1 MKNKGNSFFRI
12 FSSIFRVKREER
24 LLALAMLVLLI
35 ALDALVVCKYYDVFT
50 PLNSHYWH
58 LFISKFHISG
68 FDPITYSVVSD
79 WTAGYNVYRHPL
91 LAFYMYIPYLINQG
105 LIWLTG
111 INCAV
116 FVVSAIQT
124 FSAFYS
130 ALFIYRIFREVV
142 GVSRTDSTL
151 LTFFYFGFAFVM
163 ISAMVPDHFIISM
176 MLLLLALYVSGK
188 LILRRRKLTIWQSVL
203 YFFITAG
210 TSLNNGLKI
219 YLSELFVN
227 GWRIFRPKYL
237 FLAILL
243 PAGLTWGAA
252 RLSYDYIVWPRD
264 MAAKQARA
272 KAKADKQR
280 KQKQEQAKK
289 AHEDS
294 IRIASFTIAQR
305 DSLRRDSVVRNSAAR
320 VKAAADKAKK
330 KRVSKGV
337 PISHKQFLDWTDVT
351 TSRTESIVENLFGES
366 IQIHQDYLLG
376 DVMRSRPIIVNYR
389 YAINYVVEGVI
400 ALFFI
405 LGIWAGRRSRF
416 LWLVMSYFALDMVLH
431 VGLGFGINEVYIMS
445 AHWIYAIPIATA
457 YLLKAATPR
466 RTSLLLKGMI
476 AVLAIFL
483 WIWNVNLIVQYLYF

>member
-24 LLALAMLVLLI
+24 LLAMVMLVLLI

-280 KQKQEQAKK
+280 KQQQEQAKK

-305 DSLRRDSVVRNSAAR
+305 DSLRRDSVVRDSAAR

-351 TSRTESIVENLFGES
+351 TSRTESIVENLLGES

-457 YLLKAATPR
+457 YLLKAAKPR
-466 RTSLLLKGMI
+466 RTSLLLKGVI

-483 WIWNVNLIVQYLYF
+483 WVWNVNLIVQYLYF

>member
-1 MKNKGNSFFRI
+1 
-12 FSSIFRVKREER
+12 
-24 LLALAMLVLLI
+24 
-35 ALDALVVCKYYDVFT
+35 
-50 PLNSHYWH
+50 
-58 LFISKFHISG
+58 
-68 FDPITYSVVSD
+68 
-79 WTAGYNVYRHPL
+79 
-91 LAFYMYIPYLINQG
+91 
-105 LIWLTG
+105 
-111 INCAV
+111 
-116 FVVSAIQT
+116 
-124 FSAFYS
+124 
-130 ALFIYRIFREVV
+130 
-142 GVSRTDSTL
+142 
-151 LTFFYFGFAFVM
+151 
-163 ISAMVPDHFIISM
+163 
-176 MLLLLALYVSGK
+176 
-188 LILRRRKLTIWQSVL
+188 
-203 YFFITAG
+203 
-210 TSLNNGLKI
+210 
-219 YLSELFVN
+219 
-227 GWRIFRPKYL
+227 
-237 FLAILL
+237 
-243 PAGLTWGAA
+243 
-252 RLSYDYIVWPRD
+252 

-305 DSLRRDSVVRNSAAR
+305 DSLRRDSVVRDSAAR

-330 KRVSKGV
+330 KCVSKGA

-351 TSRTESIVENLFGES
+351 TSRAESIVENLFGES

-400 ALFFI
+400 AFFFI

-457 YLLKAATPR
+457 YLLKAAKPR
-466 RTSLLLKGMI
+466 HTSLLLKGMI

>member
-1 MKNKGNSFFRI
+1 MNIKGNSFFRI

-24 LLALAMLVLLI
+24 LLAMVMLVLLI
-35 ALDALVVCKYYDVFT
+35 ALDALVVCKYYDIFT
-50 PLNSHYWH
+50 PLNKYYWH
-58 LFISKFHISG
+58 LFIGKFHISG
-68 FDPITYSVVSD
+68 FDPITYSVVSN
-79 WTAGYNVYRHPL
+79 WTAGYNVFRHPL

-105 LIWLTG
+105 LMWLTG

-227 GWRIFRPKYL
+227 GWRIFRPKFL

-272 KAKADKQR
+272 KAKADKQS

-294 IRIASFTIAQR
+294 IRIASFTIVQR
-305 DSLRRDSVVRNSAAR
+305 DSLRRDSVVRDSAAR

-330 KRVSKGV
+330 KRVSKGA

-351 TSRTESIVENLFGES
+351 TSRTESIVENLLGES

-416 LWLVMSYFALDMVLH
+416 LWLVISYFALDMVLH

-457 YLLKAATPR
+457 YLLKAAKPR
-466 RTSLLLKGMI
+466 RTSLLLKGVI

>member
-24 LLALAMLVLLI
+24 LLALVMLVLLI

-294 IRIASFTIAQR
+294 IRIASFTIVQR
-305 DSLRRDSVVRNSAAR
+305 DSLRRDSVVRDSAAR

-400 ALFFI
+400 AFFFI
-405 LGIWAGRRSRF
+405 LGIWAGRRLRF

-457 YLLKAATPR
+457 YLLKAAKPR

>member
-1 MKNKGNSFFRI
+1 MNIKGNSFFRI

-24 LLALAMLVLLI
+24 LLAMVMLVLLI
-35 ALDALVVCKYYDVFT
+35 ALDALVVCKYYDIFT
-50 PLNSHYWH
+50 PLNKYYWH
-58 LFISKFHISG
+58 LFIGKFHISG
-68 FDPITYSVVSD
+68 FDPITYSVVSN
-79 WTAGYNVYRHPL
+79 WTAGYNVFRHPL

-105 LIWLTG
+105 LMWLTG

-227 GWRIFRPKYL
+227 GWRIFRPKFL

-294 IRIASFTIAQR
+294 IRIASFTIVQR
-305 DSLRRDSVVRNSAAR
+305 DSLRRDSVVRDSAAR

-330 KRVSKGV
+330 KRVSKGA

-351 TSRTESIVENLFGES
+351 TSRTESIVENLLGES

-416 LWLVMSYFALDMVLH
+416 LWLVISYFALDMVLH

-457 YLLKAATPR
+457 YLLKAAKPR
-466 RTSLLLKGMI
+466 RTSLLLKGVI

>member
-1 MKNKGNSFFRI
+1 
-12 FSSIFRVKREER
+12 
-24 LLALAMLVLLI
+24 MLVLLI

-188 LILRRRKLTIWQSVL
+188 LILRRRKLTIWQSML

-294 IRIASFTIAQR
+294 IRIASFTIVQR
-305 DSLRRDSVVRNSAAR
+305 DSLRRDSVVRDSAAR
-320 VKAAADKAKK
+320 VKAVADKAKK

-351 TSRTESIVENLFGES
+351 TSRTESIVENLLGES

-389 YAINYVVEGVI
+389 YVINYVVEGVI

-416 LWLVMSYFALDMVLH
+416 LWLVISYFALDMVLH

-457 YLLKAATPR
+457 YLLKAAKPR

-476 AVLAIFL
+476 AVLTIFL

>member
-1 MKNKGNSFFRI
+1 M
-12 FSSIFRVKREER
+12 
-24 LLALAMLVLLI
+24 
-35 ALDALVVCKYYDVFT
+35 
-50 PLNSHYWH
+50 
-58 LFISKFHISG
+58 
-68 FDPITYSVVSD
+68 
-79 WTAGYNVYRHPL
+79 
-91 LAFYMYIPYLINQG
+91 
-105 LIWLTG
+105 
-111 INCAV
+111 
-116 FVVSAIQT
+116 
-124 FSAFYS
+124 
-130 ALFIYRIFREVV
+130 
-142 GVSRTDSTL
+142 SRTDSTL

-294 IRIASFTIAQR
+294 IRIASFTIVQR
-305 DSLRRDSVVRNSAAR
+305 DSLRRDSVVRDSAAR
-320 VKAAADKAKK
+320 VKAAADKTKK

-376 DVMRSRPIIVNYR
+376 DVMRSRPIIVNYKPQEAR
-389 YAINYVVEGVI
+389 TASCPYSFGYG
-400 ALFFI
+400 
-405 LGIWAGRRSRF
+405 
-416 LWLVMSYFALDMVLH
+416 MS
-431 VGLGFGINEVYIMS
+431 I
-445 AHWIYAIPIATA
+445 
-457 YLLKAATPR
+457 
-466 RTSLLLKGMI
+466 
-476 AVLAIFL
+476 
-483 WIWNVNLIVQYLYF
+483 